1 MHTESQKK
9 MRLTF
14 CFHLSYVLQRQLIK
28 GTEKENGDVKKKAGP
43 VLKKHP
49 GPSEISRRLFPTH
62 GDGPFIKETKSNM
75 QLFDT
80 IAHCSLS
87 G

>member
-1 MHTESQKK
+1 MSRRQKN
-9 MRLTF
+9 RISF
-14 CFHLSYVLQRQLIK
+14 PVHLSYVLQRQLIK
-28 GTEKENGDVKKKAGP
+28 
-43 VLKKHP
+43 
-49 GPSEISRRLFPTH
+49 SRRPKRKRRRKKRKQVPVRLA
-62 GDGPFIKETKSNM
+62 DGCFRHTVTARSSKKSNM